1 MTHEGLLLLV
11 VGLVALACWAVGL
24 AVPVTP

>member
-11 VGLVALACWAVGL
+11 VALVALFGYAFGL